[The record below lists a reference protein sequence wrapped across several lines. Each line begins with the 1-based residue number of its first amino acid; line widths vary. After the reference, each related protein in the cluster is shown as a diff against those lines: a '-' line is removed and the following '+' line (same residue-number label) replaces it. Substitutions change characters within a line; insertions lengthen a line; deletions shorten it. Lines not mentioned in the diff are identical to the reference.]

1 MKKIGLFYGTDT
13 GNTEAIA
20 EQITDL
26 IKSKNIEIDTYDI
39 FSIKEPT
46 LENYEYLILGVS
58 TWYDGELQS
67 DWESYFIDFEKIDFS
82 GKKVAI
88 FGLGDQL
95 GYDETFLDG
104 VGILGKVVLEN
115 NGELFGK
122 WSTEGYHNEESVAEL
137 EEGFFCGLAIDED
150 NQDDL
155 TNERVEEW
163 VNQILGEFEI

>member
-58 TWYDGELQS
+58 TWYD
-67 DWESYFIDFEKIDFS
+67 
-82 GKKVAI
+82 
-88 FGLGDQL
+88 
-95 GYDETFLDG
+95 
-104 VGILGKVVLEN
+104 
-115 NGELFGK
+115 
-122 WSTEGYHNEESVAEL
+122 
-137 EEGFFCGLAIDED
+137 
-150 NQDDL
+150 
-155 TNERVEEW
+155 
-163 VNQILGEFEI
+163 